1 MTMKEEEKGLIFIK
15 IFVAII
21 LSPLF
26 LIKWIFKKM
35 GLK

>member
-1 MTMKEEEKGLIFIK
+1 MNEEQKGMMFIK
-15 IFVAII
+15 IFVGII

-35 GLK
+35 GFK